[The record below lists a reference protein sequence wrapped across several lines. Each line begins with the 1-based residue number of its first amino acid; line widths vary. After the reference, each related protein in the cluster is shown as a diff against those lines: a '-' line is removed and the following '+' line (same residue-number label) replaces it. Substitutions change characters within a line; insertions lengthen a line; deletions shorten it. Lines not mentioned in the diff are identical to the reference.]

1 MVSTGFRPCGPLSRR
16 RFMQTGL
23 AGMAGVALY
32 AGEFARHELEINRR
46 EVVLANL
53 PDTFDGYNIVQLS
66 DIHMDEFTEPFFL
79 RRVVTRLNQMRPD
92 MVVLTGDF
100 VTHGFAPRRFAVGA
114 AWQCANILNEI
125 ECRQRI
131 AVLGNHDI
139 AVGERPVTAAL
150 RANEIPLL
158 RNSCIPIERDGG
170 RIWVAGLD
178 DPVTGRP
185 DPDLAIPSSIRNLRA
200 EPVIVLCHAPDYVD
214 QLLADPVGS
223 SIALM
228 LSGHTHGGQVRLP
241 LLGALQLP
249 DGGKKY
255 AEGMFRFGKLQLYV
269 NRGIGC
275 VGLPFRLNCPPE
287 ITSVVLRTGRATH

>member
-1 MVSTGFRPCGPLSRR
+1 
-16 RFMQTGL
+16 MQTGL

-32 AGEFARHELEINRR
+32 AGEFARHELEVNRR
-46 EVVLANL
+46 EVFLADL
-53 PDTFDGYNIVQLS
+53 PDAFDGYNIVQLS

-79 RRVVTRLNQMRPD
+79 RQVVTRLNQMRPD
-92 MVVLTGDF
+92 LVVLTGDF
-100 VTHGFAPRRFAVGA
+100 VTHGFARRRFAVGA

-150 RANEIPLL
+150 RANDIPLL
-158 RNSCIPIERDGG
+158 RNSCIPVERDRG
-170 RIWVAGLD
+170 RIWLAGLD

-185 DPDLAIPSSIRNLRA
+185 NPDLAIPRSIRNLRT
-200 EPVIVLCHAPDYVD
+200 EPVLVLCHAPDYVD
-214 QLLADPVGS
+214 TLLADPVGS

-241 LLGALQLP
+241 LFGALQLP

-287 ITSVVLRTGRATH
+287 ITSIILRTGRTTTLNLPFGTAH